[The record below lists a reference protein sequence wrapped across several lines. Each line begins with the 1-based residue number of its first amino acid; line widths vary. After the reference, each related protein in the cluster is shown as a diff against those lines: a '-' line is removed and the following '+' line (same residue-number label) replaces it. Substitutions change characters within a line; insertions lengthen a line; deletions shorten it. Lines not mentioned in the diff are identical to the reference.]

1 MPCLECE
8 NGKWRWGE
16 SGECQYGSK
25 SQCEEANADYYAES
39 KLNQKAYTNAK
50 SLIDN
55 DKVDKKSSWS
65 FSSEDGNALLGEDG
79 DDWENYAKWF
89 LLVNE
94 DANKETKDRYK
105 FPFGK
110 NDKVYRS
117 ALTAVR
123 QRAGQFGYDDV
134 FEAAGKLIEIID
146 GKDEE
151 KEEENAAIRNDEHD
165 YDWEYNFS
173 EKQMAELHTTGEL
186 VVKVA
191 KEEKE
196 VTILFTY
203 NTEASALEEAYSK
216 LTKSMLDDELDA
228 YIDRLTDSIKQL

>member
-16 SGECQYGSK
+16 SGECQYSSK
-25 SQCEEANADYYAES
+25 SQCEEANTDYYAAS
-39 KLNQKAYTNAK
+39 KLNSKGYDKAS
-50 SLIDN
+50 SLIED

-79 DDWENYAKWF
+79 DDWDNYAKWF

-94 DANKETKDRYK
+94 DANEDTKDRYK

-117 ALTAVR
+117 ALTAIR

-134 FEAAGKLIEIID
+134 FEAAGKLIEKID
-146 GKDEE
+146 DKEEASVKNEVEYDYKLNFTKEEMEILHSEGELLKHIE
-151 KEEENAAIRNDEHD
+151 KE
-165 YDWEYNFS
+165 
-173 EKQMAELHTTGEL
+173 G
-186 VVKVA
+186 
-191 KEEKE
+191 KEMD
-196 VTILFTY
+196 ILFTY
-203 NTEASALEEAYSK
+203 TSDKLEDAYAK
-216 LTKSMLDDELDA
+216 LTKSMLDDELDD
-228 YIDRLTDSIKQL
+228 YIERLTNSIKQL